1 MTASPASANP
11 LLRRHQGPSRL
22 AIGLAAVV
30 PLLLFGAGTA
40 PAYAD
45 EMNPPPPPPTDVSTY
60 PPVLYPPPRGV
71 MDGTSMYPPGLLLPV
86 TPPEAIQ
93 GPHTP
98 IVFGPPTPII
108 VDPNIVVDPNTPI
121 MVIGPNGEPIPL
133 EVLRGML
140 SEGSDLGPPPD

>member
-1 MTASPASANP
+1 MTTSPASANP

-40 PAYAD
+40 PTYAD
-45 EMNPPPPPPTDVSTY
+45 DMNPPPPPPTDVSTY

-93 GPHTP
+93 GP
-98 IVFGPPTPII
+98 PTP
-108 VDPNIVVDPNTPI
+108 IVVDPNTPI
-121 MVIGPNGEPIPL
+121 MVIGPNGEPIRL
-133 EVLRGML
+133 DVLRGML